1 MSIWIEY
8 RAPLIDG
15 MVTSEYA
22 DREQAARAM
31 RYAGIEEWEVVDDP
45 QTD

>member
-8 RAPLIDG
+8 RAPLIDSI
-15 MVTSEYA
+15 VTSEYA

-31 RYAGIEEWEVVDDP
+31 RHAGIESGKW
-45 QTD
+45 